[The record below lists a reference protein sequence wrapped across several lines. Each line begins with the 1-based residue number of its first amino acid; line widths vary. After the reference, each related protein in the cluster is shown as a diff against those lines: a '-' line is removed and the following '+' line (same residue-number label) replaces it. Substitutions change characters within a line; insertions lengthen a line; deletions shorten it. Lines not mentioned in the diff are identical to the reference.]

1 MIIMGHYQ
9 TSLQGLVFGD
19 DSKAPPSDQHSEF
32 QEFMVTIICHRL
44 TIFHTFLP
52 HASPISQQ
60 IVQLL
65 RVNSRCACAVA
76 LRDDMRSYLPGLLPK
91 FVALFGE
98 AERSGGYEL
107 VRPALAC
114 LEALGSALEGHLPL
128 LLPALTRLINPSKP
142 PNDENTCN

>member
-1 MIIMGHYQ
+1 M
-9 TSLQGLVFGD
+9 
-19 DSKAPPSDQHSEF
+19 
-32 QEFMVTIICHRL
+32 TIICHCL
-44 TIFHTFLP
+44 TIIPTFLP
-52 HASPISQQ
+52 CASPISQQ
-60 IVQLL
+60 IAQLL
-65 RVNSRCACAVA
+65 RVESRYACVVA

-142 PNDENTCN
+142 SNDENTCD